1 MKVIVNGET
10 YQLDAKDDL
19 TNVEVMAIEK
29 AIGVPAGQWVNGSM
43 NVVTGMVWIT
53 MRRENPNIKFADVVF
68 KLADVTPDE
77 DDETDEGKG
86 EDS

>member
-1 MKVIVNGET
+1 VKVIVNGET